1 MIEKKKETRTFG
13 CAILA
18 SIDHLLLLFDLLL
31 FFQVAKFGFC
41 ANDSCFFT
49 VVLYNYRKQKNN
61 RPGNE
66 GFFSYISNTERKPV
80 MSAVNP
86 AKPKPRN
93 RHASQGGWK
102 RQAAYLTMVLPGV
115 ILLLM
120 FSYLPMPGVILAFK
134 SYQMTVPTETSFFQN
149 VFLNS
154 LVASNWNG
162 ISNFTYLLK
171 DAPMLIRNTVGYNVL
186 FMVVGVI
193 LQVGLAVVINEMRN
207 RKTAKVYHTIAFMP
221 YFVSWIVVMYA
232 LYAMIAFNGFF
243 NQVAANLGK
252 EPIKYYSQKQYWPWI
267 FLLANI
273 WKYTGQGSIIYL
285 ATLTGFDEQLY
296 EAGSIDGASKWQQFR
311 YITLPQLMPTI
322 VMLQILAVGR
332 IFNGDFDM
340 FYSLPNGSGTLRQV
354 TTTIDVY
361 VYDMLKKGNLRNSF
375 GYAGAG
381 AFFQSI
387 VGFVLI
393 LLTNAI
399 VRRHQPDMAL
409 F

>member
-1 MIEKKKETRTFG
+1 M
-13 CAILA
+13 
-18 SIDHLLLLFDLLL
+18 S
-31 FFQVAKFGFC
+31 
-41 ANDSCFFT
+41 
-49 VVLYNYRKQKNN
+49 VV
-61 RPGNE
+61 
-66 GFFSYISNTERKPV
+66 NTT
-80 MSAVNP
+80 
-86 AKPKPRN
+86 KPKPSGK
-93 RHASQGGWK
+93 HASQGGWK

-115 ILLLM
+115 LFLLA
-120 FSYLPMPGVILAFK
+120 FNYLPMPGIVLAFK
-134 SYQMTVPTETSFFQN
+134 NYQMTVPKAGDLFKN

-154 LVASNWNG
+154 LVKSPWNG
-162 ISNFTYLLK
+162 LNNFSYLLN
-171 DAPMLIRNTVGYNVL
+171 DAWRLIRNTVGYNLL
-186 FMVVGVI
+186 FMIVGVV

-207 RKTAKVYHTIAFMP
+207 RKTAKIYHTIAFMP

-232 LYAMIAFNGFF
+232 LYAMISFSGLF
-243 NQVAANLGK
+243 NQMGAVFGQD
-252 EPIKYYSQKQYWPWI
+252 PVRYYNEKQYWPWI

-296 EAGSIDGASKWQQFR
+296 EAGAIDGASKWQQFR

-375 GYAGAG
+375 GYASAA
-381 AFFQSI
+381 AFFQSV

-393 LLTNAI
+393 IVTNRI
-399 VRRHQPDMAL
+399 VKKHQPEMAL

>member
-1 MIEKKKETRTFG
+1 
-13 CAILA
+13 
-18 SIDHLLLLFDLLL
+18 
-31 FFQVAKFGFC
+31 
-41 ANDSCFFT
+41 
-49 VVLYNYRKQKNN
+49 
-61 RPGNE
+61 
-66 GFFSYISNTERKPV
+66 
-80 MSAVNP
+80 MSVVNP
-86 AKPKPRN
+86 TGTKAGKR
-93 RHASQGGWK
+93 RSFQGGWK

-120 FSYLPMPGVILAFK
+120 FAYLPMPGIILAFK
-134 SYQMTVPTETSFFQN
+134 SYQMTMPKPDSLFKN
-149 VFLNS
+149 IFLNS
-154 LVASNWNG
+154 LVASQWNG
-162 ISNFTYLLK
+162 LNNFTYLLK

-186 FMVVGVI
+186 FMVVGVV

-207 RKTAKVYHTIAFMP
+207 RRTAKVYHTIAFMP

-232 LYAMIAFNGFF
+232 LYAMISFNGFF
-243 NQVAANLGK
+243 NQVSLSTGGEAV
-252 EPIKYYSQKQYWPWI
+252 KYYSQTKYWPWI
-267 FLLANI
+267 FLIANI

-296 EAGSIDGASKWQQFR
+296 EAGAIDGASKWQQFC

-361 VYDMLKKGNLRNSF
+361 VYVMLMKGNLRNSF

-393 LLTNAI
+393 LLTNWI
-399 VRRHQPDMAL
+399 VRKHQPEMAL

>member
-1 MIEKKKETRTFG
+1 
-13 CAILA
+13 
-18 SIDHLLLLFDLLL
+18 
-31 FFQVAKFGFC
+31 
-41 ANDSCFFT
+41 
-49 VVLYNYRKQKNN
+49 
-61 RPGNE
+61 
-66 GFFSYISNTERKPV
+66 
-80 MSAVNP
+80 MSAV
-86 AKPKPRN
+86 KPVTPKRKN

-102 RQAAYLTMVLPGV
+102 RQAAYVSMVLPGV
-115 ILLLM
+115 VLLLM
-120 FSYLPMPGVILAFK
+120 FSYLPMPGIILAFK
-134 SYQMTVPTETSFFQN
+134 SYQMTMPTETSLFQN

-154 LVASNWNG
+154 LIASSWNG
-162 ISNFTYLLK
+162 INNFTYLLK
-171 DAPMLIRNTVGYNVL
+171 DAPMLIRNTVGYNLL

-193 LQVGLAVVINEMRN
+193 LQVGLAVIINEMRN

-232 LYAMIAFNGFF
+232 LYAMISFSGFF
-243 NQVAANLGK
+243 NQVGISLGH

-322 VMLQILAVGR
+322 VMLQILSVGR

-381 AFFQSI
+381 AFFQSV
-387 VGFVLI
+387 VGFILI
-393 LLTNAI
+393 LVTNFI